1 MRYSF
6 NYDWKTKL
14 DLLFHYLNEPIYVKN
29 KNICLKR
36 NIGKPFNI
44 LQEIKKQSKEEMEK
58 GKGKEKEK
66 KIEDEKDKNEI
77 KEENDSL
84 KIVEILDNNSSVNT
98 SNQQIENVINIE
110 GNPDDIL
117 ITDICALSSKYFGIS
132 SDDGLLKIYSSYN
145 YKDKPYNTIK
155 EYQPNKGVYSLY
167 KPNRGIHLNFN
178 PLYLIGF
185 ETIKKLIFDN
195 NYKDYSINEEYK
207 IDNCYFIN
215 IIELSNLNGILA
227 STLNQEIINVYK
239 DKEKNLKKTDI
250 TYMIKEIKN
259 NKNIVY
265 ISEIGANKFNIK
277 LEDKINEEFEENGNM
292 EKQRLRR
299 TTIGNM
305 LRKNESQTSEKA
317 TKKENKKAVYNV
329 ILELN
334 QDEKTGEITLKDKYE
349 FYKNLDVIGRISSYY
364 LLVIDKN
371 NETIPSVMSLFD
383 FKKNIFVKR
392 YCLNQDLPMFYHKL
406 ENWYKNND
414 VFLLLDNSM
423 KLTQYQFE
431 EENNLRIKALYN
443 LDLKEII
450 TKKNKDDN
458 VVLLNVGDR
467 IFIFANNGLIF
478 DINN

>member
-1 MRYSF
+1 M
-6 NYDWKTKL
+6 
-14 DLLFHYLNEPIYVKN
+14 
-29 KNICLKR
+29 
-36 NIGKPFNI
+36 
-44 LQEIKKQSKEEMEK
+44 
-58 GKGKEKEK
+58 
-66 KIEDEKDKNEI
+66 
-77 KEENDSL
+77 
-84 KIVEILDNNSSVNT
+84 
-98 SNQQIENVINIE
+98 
-110 GNPDDIL
+110 
-117 ITDICALSSKYFGIS
+117 
-132 SDDGLLKIYSSYN
+132 
-145 YKDKPYNTIK
+145 
-155 EYQPNKGVYSLY
+155 
-167 KPNRGIHLNFN
+167 
-178 PLYLIGF
+178 
-185 ETIKKLIFDN
+185 
-195 NYKDYSINEEYK
+195 
-207 IDNCYFIN
+207 
-215 IIELSNLNGILA
+215 NGILA

-277 LEDKINEEFEENGNM
+277 LEDKINEEFEKNGNM

-317 TKKENKKAVYNV
+317 TKKGNKKAVYNV